1 MSGLGI
7 ISYRPAVAQVGVI
20 DAEDYAP
27 AVLAGYNVNAASAP
41 VYLAQ
46 ELGIALEK
54 NKNKSLATAISNP
67 TDFMAARDM
76 AIDNAT
82 KTAGGAFT
90 QYMQK
95 LIDAGVPYETSRQT
109 ATLHAKQIYDA
120 EMSIYEI
127 SNPGYATAIGK
138 KVVDREQKEGVRDLY
153 LQDKEQRRAYKKK
166 VIKKYKAKK
175 AAKGTPPQ

>member
-1 MSGLGI
+1 MEGSGLLGI
-7 ISYRPAVAQVGVI
+7 TYRPAMEPFG
-20 DAEDYAP
+20 DRE
-27 AVLAGYNVNAASAP
+27 AVLAGFNISPVTAP
-41 VYLAQ
+41 LYLAQ

-54 NKNKSLATAISNP
+54 KKNNSLATAISDP
-67 TDFMAARDM
+67 TKFMKARDK
-76 AIDNAT
+76 AIEDAAT
-82 KTAGGAFT
+82 TAGGAFT

-120 EMSIYEI
+120 EMSIYEV